1 MSRITI
7 VTTLDQPSVLSSATD
22 RIKKLSSTQL
32 RLRASTDRAKMAAE
46 PNKKHTQLPRHTHD
60 ALRASNLCARF
71 DQLGTTRDRQHDFRT
86 LFPRYKTPARRSPR
100 TAHAY
105 TGKGQPHHPL
115 HISYHQLH
123 ICYKNI
129 YTSRGG
135 RSGPAALP
143 LSCAPRP
150 PPPPHPIL
158 SGPQHFL
165 LYDTTRHGRYGRTIY
180 A

>member
-1 MSRITI
+1 MSRSTI
-7 VTTLDQPSVLSSATD
+7 VIKLDQPSVLSSATD
-22 RIKKLSSTQL
+22 LIKKLSSTQL
-32 RLRASTDRAKMAAE
+32 RSRASTERAKMAAE

-86 LFPRYKTPARRSPR
+86 LFPRYETPARRSPR

-105 TGKGQPHHPL
+105 TGKGQPLHPL

-150 PPPPHPIL
+150 PLPHSIL